1 MRKRKNREP
10 FKVRFNKGEWL
21 NERSEIKELPEDV
34 KHDLKIVKILMGVFM
49 PLGLLA
55 GIFLNLMPAC
65 VLSLVQAFVVFLV
78 FRLSKKGLEKFCA
91 VPLISLAF
99 GVFAGRF
106 LILRTVLVIM
116 GKLNG

>member
-1 MRKRKNREP
+1 MRKNREP

-34 KHDLKIVKILMGVFM
+34 KHDLKIVKILMGIFM

-55 GIFLNLMPAC
+55 GTFLELMPAC
-65 VLSLVQAFVVFLV
+65 VISLAVALVVFLV
-78 FRLSKKGLEKFCA
+78 FRFSKKGFEKFCA

-99 GVFAGRF
+99 GILTGRF